1 MLDFEFLYI
10 ISIPIYVILLVI
22 FLIKKNK
29 LKNILIYT
37 IFYIYIISLLAV
49 TLFPI
54 PIAWLK
60 EISTYIT
67 DTNNFIPFNSILDIL
82 LNKNLPLVIKSKQV
96 IWNIIIFIPLWF
108 LIPFIWKNKSNF
120 KKALSIWIL
129 WTLFIETT
137 QFIISIILGFN
148 YKVTDIDDIILNTLG
163 FIIWFCIFR
172 LFKKKYWKLKIF

>member
-10 ISIPIYVILLVI
+10 ISIPIYIILIVI
-22 FLIKKNK
+22 FLIKKIK

-60 EISTYIT
+60 EISKYVT
-67 DTNNFIPFNSILDIL
+67 DTNNFIPLNSILDII
-82 LNKNLPLVIKSKQV
+82 LNKNLPLIVKFKQV

-108 LIPFIWKNKSNF
+108 LVPFIWKNKNNF
-120 KKALSIWIL
+120 KQALFIWVL
-129 WTLFIETT
+129 WTILIETT

-163 FIIWFCIFR
+163 FIIWFYIFR
-172 LFKKKYWKLKIF
+172 LFKKSIEN

>member
-10 ISIPIYVILLVI
+10 ISIPIYIILLVVL
-22 FLIKKNK
+22 LIKKIK
-29 LKNILIYT
+29 LKNILLYT
-37 IFYIYIISLLAV
+37 IFYIYITSLLAV
-49 TLFPI
+49 KLFPI
-54 PIAWLK
+54 PIAWLE

-67 DTNNFIPFNSILDIL
+67 NTNNFIPLNSILDII
-82 LNKNLPLVIKSKQV
+82 LNKNLPLIVKFKQV

-108 LIPFIWKNKSNF
+108 LIPFIWKNKNNF
-120 KKALSIWIL
+120 KKALFIWAL
-129 WTLFIETT
+129 WTILIETT

-172 LFKKKYWKLKIF
+172 LFKKSIEN

>member
-10 ISIPIYVILLVI
+10 ISIPIYIILIVI
-22 FLIKKNK
+22 FLIKKIK

-37 IFYIYIISLLAV
+37 IFYIYIISLLTV

-60 EISTYIT
+60 EISKYVT
-67 DTNNFIPFNSILDIL
+67 DTNNFIPLNSILDII
-82 LNKNLPLVIKSKQV
+82 LNKNLPLIVKFKQV

-108 LIPFIWKNKSNF
+108 LIPFIWKNKNNF
-120 KKALSIWIL
+120 KKAIYIWIL
-129 WTLFIETT
+129 WTILIETT

-163 FIIWFCIFR
+163 FIIWFYIFR
-172 LFKKKYWKLKIF
+172 LFKKSIEN

>member
-10 ISIPIYVILLVI
+10 ISIPIYIILLVI
-22 FLIKKNK
+22 FLIKRSK

-37 IFYIYIISLLAV
+37 IFYIYITSLLAV

-54 PIAWLK
+54 PIAGLK

-82 LNKNLPLVIKSKQV
+82 LNKNLPLIIKSKQV
-96 IWNIIIFIPLWF
+96 IGNIIIFIPLGF

-120 KKALSIWIL
+120 KKTLSIGIFG
-129 WTLFIETT
+129 TLFIETT

-163 FIIWFCIFR
+163 FIIGFCIFR
-172 LFKKKYWKLKIF
+172 LFKKSIEN